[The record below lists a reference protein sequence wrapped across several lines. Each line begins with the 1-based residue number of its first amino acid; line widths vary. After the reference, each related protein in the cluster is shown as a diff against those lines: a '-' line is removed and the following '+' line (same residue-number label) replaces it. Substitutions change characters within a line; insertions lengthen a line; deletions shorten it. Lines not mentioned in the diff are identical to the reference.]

1 MRAYIR
7 EILLLTSCMGLVRTL
22 QIDVPSIGQRRCE
35 IPATIT
41 RDSDSEPE
49 VFVLGYVIEDIP
61 GFTGILATP
70 TDTGLTP
77 QTVLFSIASPGQFQ
91 LQLIDQSDS
100 AVLATSTPFVLSNSI
115 DPCPPV

>member
-1 MRAYIR
+1 MRAYIQT
-7 EILLLTSCMGLVRTL
+7 ILLVMAGLA
-22 QIDVPSIGQRRCE
+22 QIQALHVDVPSTGERRCE

-41 RDSDSEPE
+41 RDSESDPE
-49 VFVLGYVIEDIP
+49 VFVLGYVIEDLP
-61 GFTGILATP
+61 GFTGTLATP

-77 QTVLFSIASPGQFQ
+77 QTVLFSIASPGEFQ
-91 LQLIDQSDS
+91 LQLMDTSGT